1 MRTAT
6 VDEGAAD
13 MSYIPRDNSK
23 RVRATL
29 RAVEPPRAAVR
40 QAHGGLPE
48 VLFTSLTATVFLV
61 LIASVAAAA
70 ILYSQG
76 T

>member
-1 MRTAT
+1 
-6 VDEGAAD
+6 
-13 MSYIPRDNSK
+13 MSYIPRDNQE
-23 RVRATL
+23 RGRAHL
-29 RAVEPPRAAVR
+29 RAIEPPRSAVR
-40 QAHGGLPE
+40 EAQAGLPE
-48 VLFTSLTATVFLV
+48 VLFTSLTAVVFLV